1 MDVVKVYTSSRFQ
14 SKAVVATNL
23 AELDDIKSDLFKEVQ
38 LLAENDRLSNDE
50 IDRLYSISDEL
61 VAWSPNLEEEQ
72 E

>member
-1 MDVVKVYTSSRFQ
+1 MI
-14 SKAVVATNL
+14 ATNL

-61 VAWSPNLEEEQ
+61 VAWSPNLEEEK
-72 E
+72 

>member
-1 MDVVKVYTSSRFQ
+1 MDVVKVHTSSRLQ
-14 SKAVVATNL
+14 PKAVVVSNL

-61 VAWSPNLEEEQ
+61 VSWSPNLEEE
-72 E
+72 

>member
-1 MDVVKVYTSSRFQ
+1 MDVVKVHTSSRFQ
-14 SKAVVATNL
+14 PKTVVATNL

-61 VAWSPNLEEEQ
+61 VAWSPNLEEE

>member
-1 MDVVKVYTSSRFQ
+1 MDVVRVHTSSRFQ
-14 SKAVVATNL
+14 PKAVVVSNL

-61 VAWSPNLEEEQ
+61 VAWSPNLEEEK
-72 E
+72 

>member
-1 MDVVKVYTSSRFQ
+1 MDVVKVHTSSCFQ
-14 SKAVVATNL
+14 PKAVAVSNL

-61 VAWSPNLEEEQ
+61 VAWSPNLEEEK
-72 E
+72 

>member
-1 MDVVKVYTSSRFQ
+1 MDVVKVHTNSRFQ
-14 SKAVVATNL
+14 PKAVVATNL

-50 IDRLYSISDEL
+50 IDRLYSISDKL
-61 VAWSPNLEEEQ
+61 VAWSPNLEEE